1 MPFFLAGLVVG
12 AVGGF
17 FVVKGTEAAGNLLMW
32 GVLAGALYVAGKVAK
47 VI

>member
-17 FVVKGTEAAGNLLMW
+17 FVVKGTEAAGNLVMW
-32 GVLAGALYVAGKVAK
+32 AVVGGALYLVGKAAK